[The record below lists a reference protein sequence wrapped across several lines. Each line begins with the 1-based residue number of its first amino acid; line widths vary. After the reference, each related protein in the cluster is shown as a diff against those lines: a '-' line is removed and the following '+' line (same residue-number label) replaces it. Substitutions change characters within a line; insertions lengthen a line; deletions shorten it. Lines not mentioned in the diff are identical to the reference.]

1 MSWLSEW
8 LKRAGILPRF
18 TRDDELNAETEDAL
32 RTQKAAVQ
40 DVKEQLDLQH
50 DKSERLRGVLR
61 EARLRVNTFA
71 QFEQRIKDMS
81 SKRSTRH

>member
-8 LKRAGILPRF
+8 LKRAGIIAHF

-32 RTQKAAVQ
+32 RTQKAATQ
-40 DVKEQLDLQH
+40 NVKDALGLQH
-50 DKSERLRGVLR
+50 DNSERLRKVLR
-61 EARLRVNTFA
+61 EARLQVATFA

-81 SKRSTRH
+81 KRRSRH